1 MEPYYKIRLVG
12 MLKFKK
18 VVFTL
23 AQLVILELDRG
34 RDAKADQR
42 LDDGQGLQG
51 PHGGFALKRM

>member
-1 MEPYYKIRLVG
+1 

-51 PHGGFALKRM
+51 PHGGFALKRMESFLA